1 MNMLVDLLPDTVEVD
16 GEKYEINTD
25 FRISVL
31 FELLMQ
37 DDEVTNEEKIIH
49 GLNLYYPVVPRNIHE
64 AVEKMLWF
72 YRCGKEAVE
81 NDSGSN
87 SSSDKQPEKVYSFE
101 YDDSYIYA
109 AFLQQYGV
117 DLQEVN
123 HLHWWKFRAM
133 FVSLGENTEF
143 VKIMGYR
150 SIKTTSKMS
159 KEQREFY
166 RKMQKIHALPVSEK
180 EREAEAILREAL
192 MNGDDISGLL
202 QGGS

>member
-81 NDSGSN
+81 NDSGSD
-87 SSSDKQPEKVYSFE
+87 SSSGKHPEKVYLRCVF
-101 YDDSYIYA
+101 A
-109 AFLQQYGV
+109 AIWCGSAGGRETTLV
-117 DLQEVN
+117 EVPRDV
-123 HLHWWKFRAM
+123 HFPGGKHRVCKDH
-133 FVSLGENTEF
+133 G
-143 VKIMGYR
+143 I
-150 SIKTTSKMS
+150 
-159 KEQREFY
+159 
-166 RKMQKIHALPVSEK
+166 QKHKNNI
-180 EREAEAILREAL
+180 
-192 MNGDDISGLL
+192 
-202 QGGS
+202 

>member
-1 MNMLVDLLPDTVEVD
+1 MNMLVDLLPETVEVD

-37 DDEVTNEEKIIH
+37 DDEVTNEEKIIQ

-72 YRCGKEAVE
+72 YQCGKEAVE
-81 NDSGSN
+81 NDSGSD
-87 SSSDKQPEKVYSFE
+87 SSSGKQPEKVYSFE

-166 RKMQKIHALPVSEK
+166 RKMQRLHALPVSQK

>member
-81 NDSGSN
+81 NDSG
-87 SSSDKQPEKVYSFE
+87 
-101 YDDSYIYA
+101 
-109 AFLQQYGV
+109 
-117 DLQEVN
+117 
-123 HLHWWKFRAM
+123 
-133 FVSLGENTEF
+133 
-143 VKIMGYR
+143 
-150 SIKTTSKMS
+150 
-159 KEQREFY
+159 
-166 RKMQKIHALPVSEK
+166 
-180 EREAEAILREAL
+180 
-192 MNGDDISGLL
+192 
-202 QGGS
+202 